1 MLFDESYGQLR
12 KQSFFHLWFFFFFI
26 FYFDDDFLLTVRVK
40 RLHLRLFVW
49 ESLISF
55 SYICFH

>member
-1 MLFDESYGQLR
+1 MLLDESYEQLK
-12 KQSFFHLWFFFFFI
+12 KQSFNF
-26 FYFDDDFLLTVRVK
+26 FYFNDDFSPTVRVK

-55 SYICFH
+55 SYFCFH

>member
-12 KQSFFHLWFFFFFI
+12 KQSFFHLWFFFYF
-26 FYFDDDFLLTVRVK
+26 FYFDDDFSPTVRVK

-55 SYICFH
+55 SYFCFH